1 MSVANVSVSGVGGGW
16 EGLFCQSIAHLTH
29 YIPYLE
35 KMLLKQNEQES
46 VTSEARRQK
55 SLSFILYPS
64 ISNTTLLTT
73 EVILFL

>member
-1 MSVANVSVSGVGGGW
+1 
-16 EGLFCQSIAHLTH
+16 
-29 YIPYLE
+29 
-35 KMLLKQNEQES
+35 MLLKQNEQES

-73 EVILFL
+73 EVILFLWKVKFSLQIFFPFASQEAVKFN